1 LLPCKNPDS
10 QKNSLVQFQWTF
22 SAQCQYPNT
31 VSLLKAKTSQS
42 AFSIDVECPSSY
54 KGLGHLP
61 QQIEA
66 VKEEEKDRM
75 FLKHEIS

>member
-1 LLPCKNPDS
+1 VP
-10 QKNSLVQFQWTF
+10 
-22 SAQCQYPNT
+22 
-31 VSLLKAKTSQS
+31 LLKVKTSQS
-42 AFSIDVECPSSY
+42 AISIDVECPSSY